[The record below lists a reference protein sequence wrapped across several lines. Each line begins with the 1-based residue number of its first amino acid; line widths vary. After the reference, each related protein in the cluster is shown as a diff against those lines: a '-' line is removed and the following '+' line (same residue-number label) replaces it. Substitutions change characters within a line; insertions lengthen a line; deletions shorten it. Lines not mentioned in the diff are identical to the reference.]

1 MRVLNQL
8 HKTIFVSTCMNRLLL
23 IVSLCCL
30 ALCASAREYADTA
43 VYQGMSVKLDV
54 GNSVLE
60 LARSAGKI
68 QSYEAAINVRLAKR
82 FYPTLEA
89 GYAIAERGA
98 DGGVHKGQGGF
109 GRIGMDLAVV
119 KKGAS
124 ENNMLVG
131 LRFGGAYQNY
141 DLTNVKLY
149 SDYWG
154 EQRLNFYD
162 QQRFDCWGEIVA
174 GCQVQVYKGF
184 QMGWYVRM
192 KLLFTRNA
200 KEGEVMPYYIP
211 GFSFRKDFQW
221 GLNYYLAYKF

>member
-43 VYQGMSVKLDV
+43 IYQGMSVKLDI

-89 GYAIAERGA
+89 GYAMAERGA
-98 DGGVHKGQGGF
+98 DGGMHKGQGGF
-109 GRIGMDLAVV
+109 GRLGMDLAVV

-124 ENNMLVG
+124 ENNMLIG

-141 DLTNVKLY
+141 DLTNVKLH

>member
-1 MRVLNQL
+1 
-8 HKTIFVSTCMNRLLL
+8 
-23 IVSLCCL
+23 
-30 ALCASAREYADTA
+30 
-43 VYQGMSVKLDV
+43 
-54 GNSVLE
+54 
-60 LARSAGKI
+60 
-68 QSYEAAINVRLAKR
+68 
-82 FYPTLEA
+82 
-89 GYAIAERGA
+89 
-98 DGGVHKGQGGF
+98 
-109 GRIGMDLAVV
+109 MDLAVV

>member
-1 MRVLNQL
+1 
-8 HKTIFVSTCMNRLLL
+8 MNRLLL

-30 ALCASAREYADTA
+30 ALFASAREYADTA
-43 VYQGMSVKLDV
+43 VYQGMSVKLDI

-89 GYAIAERGA
+89 GYAMAERGA
-98 DGGVHKGQGGF
+98 DGGMHKGQGGF
-109 GRIGMDLAVV
+109 GRLGMDLAVV

-141 DLTNVKLY
+141 DLTNVKLH
-149 SDYWG
+149 SEYWG

-184 QMGWYVRM
+184 QMGWYIRM

-211 GFSFRKDFQW
+211 GLGFRKDFNW
-221 GLNYYLAYKF
+221 GFNYYLAYKF

>member
-1 MRVLNQL
+1 
-8 HKTIFVSTCMNRLLL
+8 MNRLLL
-23 IVSLCCL
+23 IVSLCCF

-43 VYQGMSVKLDV
+43 VYQGMSVKLDI

-89 GYAIAERGA
+89 GYAMAERGA
-98 DGGVHKGQGGF
+98 DGGMHKGQGGF
-109 GRIGMDLAVV
+109 GRLGMDLAVV

-131 LRFGGAYQNY
+131 LRFGGAYQGY
-141 DLTNVKLY
+141 DLLNVKQHTEYFPKLPTI
-149 SDYWG
+149 S
-154 EQRLNFYD
+154 FYD

-184 QMGWYVRM
+184 QMGWYIRM

-211 GFSFRKDFQW
+211 GLGFRKDFNW
-221 GLNYYLAYKF
+221 GFNYYLAYKF

>member
-1 MRVLNQL
+1 
-8 HKTIFVSTCMNRLLL
+8 MNKLLL

-43 VYQGMSVKLDV
+43 VYQGMSVKLDI
-54 GNSVLE
+54 GTSVLE

-82 FYPTLEA
+82 FYPTLEV
-89 GYAIAERGA
+89 GYALAEHGA
-98 DGGVHKGQGGF
+98 DGGMHKGQGGF
-109 GRIGMDLAVV
+109 GRLGMDLAVV

-141 DLTNVKLY
+141 DLTNVKLH
-149 SDYWG
+149 SEYWG

-162 QQRFDCWGEIVA
+162 QKRFDCWGEIVA

-192 KLLFTRNA
+192 KLLMTRTDKQGDA
-200 KEGEVMPYYIP
+200 LPAYLP
-211 GFSFRKDFQW
+211 GFGYRRDFNW
-221 GLNYYLAYKF
+221 GMNYFLGWKF

>member
-8 HKTIFVSTCMNRLLL
+8 HKTICVFTCMNRLLL

-89 GYAIAERGA
+89 GYAMAERGA
-98 DGGVHKGQGGF
+98 DGGMHKGQGGF

-131 LRFGGAYQNY
+131 LRFGSAYQNY
-141 DLTNVKLY
+141 DLTNVKLH

-154 EQRLNFYD
+154 EQRLNFYN

-211 GFSFRKDFQW
+211 GLGFRKDFNW
-221 GLNYYLAYKF
+221 GFNYYLAYKF

>member
-1 MRVLNQL
+1 
-8 HKTIFVSTCMNRLLL
+8 MNKLLL

-43 VYQGMSVKLDV
+43 VYQGMSVKLDI
-54 GNSVLE
+54 GTSVLE

-89 GYAIAERGA
+89 GYAMAERGA
-98 DGGVHKGQGGF
+98 DGGMHKGQGGF
-109 GRIGMDLAVV
+109 GRLGMDLAVV

-131 LRFGGAYQNY
+131 LRFGGAYQGY
-141 DLTNVKLY
+141 DLLNVKQHTEYFPKLPTI
-149 SDYWG
+149 S
-154 EQRLNFYD
+154 FYD

-184 QMGWYVRM
+184 QMGWYIRM

-211 GFSFRKDFQW
+211 GLGFRKDFNW
-221 GLNYYLAYKF
+221 GFNYYLAYKF